1 MRFLSTFLIILA
13 TCGIGAVV
21 FILQSEEHR
30 HLLISEKI
38 TYTGKKA
45 FDFDPE
51 AVRKV
56 IVTTPDGLTGEFIF
70 ENNQWTT
77 IQPWQDRADN
87 LAPLISFA
95 LATEVNKTI
104 STEDAAPESFGF
116 GEHSHRIQFFDIE
129 DNKLVDFD
137 LGLPSAWHV
146 NIKDSEKQFPCLYVR
161 NRLAEKD
168 APTLLCTDPQFQTLE
183 LFKNNL
189 VRFRN
194 YWLTNP
200 FEAPFLK
207 KISIAQK
214 GSTISLEREVSH
226 ATATYAAWGI
236 KKPLE
241 ERADPVAVK
250 HLLQTLTYI
259 AADELQSSA
268 GVTLP
273 DQDEDK
279 IVITLN
285 YFRKEQPIILTI
297 YPSTTK
303 NNITLATV
311 SDRPNVIFQI
321 PSQARQAQELTYQ
334 NFPANVNNIRAR
346 NLLTL
351 NPQDINLI
359 SVRKKGKAPIRL
371 AKKLHWN
378 LVTGTNEAVPANKQA
393 LTDFIAAMDSNS
405 IVSFVSDAPSDLSE
419 YGLDQ
424 PQQSVY
430 MVDQYNNPQ
439 VIHFG
444 NAENYMSKDQ
454 QVTGFYAKCG
464 SRDSVWLVESNVLT
478 SIKTEEWAWRPLGI
492 TNLSI
497 PSIRNI
503 SRKRHNAPAQYI
515 DFDFGA
521 DRLKVFEGAKEN
533 WDENEEITHKVDG
546 TRVGFFIRTLSDLT
560 ALNRIDPNSIEVQRT
575 IQDQFFMSISVTYED
590 YNTGM
595 PKKIQLDFAPVG
607 KLSNSRFFY
616 VRNAVTGE
624 IFNIN
629 KETCKHLFDSIR
641 YKR

>member
-1 MRFLSTFLIILA
+1 MRFLSTFLIILL

-30 HLLISEKI
+30 HLLIPEKI

-45 FDFDPE
+45 FDFDPDL
-51 AVRKV
+51 VRKV
-56 IVTTPDGLTGEFIF
+56 IVTNPDGLTGEFIF
-70 ENNQWTT
+70 ENHQWTT
-77 IQPWQDRADN
+77 TQPWQDRADN

-95 LATEVNKTI
+95 LNTEVNKAI
-104 STEDAAPESFGF
+104 LVEDAAPASFGF
-116 GEHSHRIQFFDIE
+116 GEHSHHIQFFDAE
-129 DNKLVDFD
+129 GNKLVDFD

-146 NIKDSEKQFPCLYVR
+146 NIQDSEKQFPCLYVR
-161 NRLAEKD
+161 NRLAEED
-168 APTLLCTDPQFQTLE
+168 APTLLCTDPQFKTLE

-194 YWLTNP
+194 YWLTSRFQVP
-200 FEAPFLK
+200 KLTQ
-207 KISIAQK
+207 ISIAQK
-214 GSTISLEREVSH
+214 GSTITLEKNTSRTTPKDALWE
-226 ATATYAAWGI
+226 I

-241 ERADPVAVK
+241 ERADPLAVQQ
-250 HLLQTLTYI
+250 LFQTLTYMI
-259 AADELQSSA
+259 ADDLQSSA

-273 DQDEDK
+273 DQDENK
-279 IVITLN
+279 IEVTLN
-285 YFRKEQPIILTI
+285 YSSDEQPVILTI
-297 YPSTTK
+297 YPSTSK

-321 PSQARQAQELTYQ
+321 PTQPKQEKEITYQ
-334 NFPANVNNIRAR
+334 NLPANVNDIRAR

-351 NPQDINLI
+351 EPQNINLI
-359 SVRKKGKAPIRL
+359 TIRKKAKAPIRL

-378 LVTGTNEAVPANKQA
+378 LVTHTNEAVPANTQA
-393 LTDFIAAMDSNS
+393 LTDFIAAMSSNS
-405 IVSFVSDAPSDLSE
+405 IVSFVSDAPSDLSM

-430 MVDQYNNPQ
+430 MVDLYNNPQ

-444 NAENYMSKDQ
+444 KAENYTSQGQ

-464 SRDSVWLVESNVLT
+464 SSDSVWLVESHVLT
-478 SIKTEEWAWRPLGI
+478 SIKTEEWAWKPLGI

-521 DRLKVFEGAKEN
+521 DRLRVFEGEKEN
-533 WDENEEITHKVDG
+533 WNENEEITHAVSY
-546 TRVGFFIRTLSDLT
+546 THLTL
-560 ALNRIDPNSIEVQRT
+560 PT
-575 IQDQFFMSISVTYED
+575 ICSV
-590 YNTGM
+590 
-595 PKKIQLDFAPVG
+595 
-607 KLSNSRFFY
+607 
-616 VRNAVTGE
+616 
-624 IFNIN
+624 
-629 KETCKHLFDSIR
+629 
-641 YKR
+641 